1 MITKKGA
8 ITLTAALVAAVGVSA
23 CGGSSSSS
31 GGGDLSGS
39 IRIDGSSTVFP
50 FAQAAGEAFNENQS
64 GVKIAVGESGTGG
77 GFQKFCAGETD
88 ISDAS
93 REIKPEEAAV
103 CEKNGITYQPIQVA
117 NDGIAVVANP
127 ALGVDCLTTD
137 QLKQIWNKGSKIS
150 SLSQVDGKLSSEK
163 LSLFGPG
170 TDSGTFDFFTEK
182 VNGDKGV
189 TREDYQASEDDNTLV
204 KGVEGDKGGL
214 GYFGYSY
221 AESAG
226 DKLTIVGV
234 DSGKGCV
241 KPTVATVQDGSYA
254 PLSRPLF
261 MYVSEKAIAQPQVK
275 AFLTNT
281 VDNALSIAG
290 TAKLVPMTDA
300 QLASAKTQLA
310 TAEKNAK

>member
-1 MITKKGA
+1 VS
-8 ITLTAALVAAVGVSA
+8 ALGLVA
-23 CGGSSSSS
+23 CGGSSST
-31 GGGDLSGS
+31 SGS
-39 IRIDGSSTVFP
+39 VSGSVRVDGSSTVFP
-50 FAQAAGEAFNENQS
+50 FAQAAGEAYNQDQS

-103 CEKNGITYQPIQVA
+103 CKKNGITYQAVQVA

-127 ALGVDCLTTD
+127 ALGVDCLTTA
-137 QLKQIWNKGSKIS
+137 QLKQIWNKGSKVT
-150 SLSQVDGKLSSEK
+150 SLSQVDPKLSSQK

-182 VNGDKGV
+182 INGTKGV
-189 TREDYQASEDDNTLV
+189 TREDYQASEDDNQLV
-204 KGVEGDKGGL
+204 TGVEGDKGGL

-226 DKLTIVGV
+226 SKLHILGV
-234 DSGKGCV
+234 NSGNGCI
-241 KPTVATVQDGSYA
+241 KPTVATVQGGSYA

-261 MYVSEKAIAQPQVK
+261 MYVNEKSIAQPQVK
-275 AFLTNT
+275 GFLTST
-281 VDNALSIAG
+281 VDNAISIAG

-310 TAEKNAK
+310 AAEKNAK

>member
-8 ITLTAALVAAVGVSA
+8 INLTAAVVVAVGVSA

-31 GGGDLSGS
+31 GGDQTGS

-50 FAQAAGEAFNENQS
+50 FAQAAGEAYNQDQP

-93 REIKPEEAAV
+93 REIKPEEADL
-103 CEKNGITYQPIQVA
+103 CKKNGVTYQAVQVA

-127 ALGVDCLTTD
+127 ALGVTCLTTG
-137 QLKQIWNKGSKIS
+137 QLKQIWNKGSKIN
-150 SLSQVDGKLSSEK
+150 SLSQVDPKLSSQK

-182 VNGDKGV
+182 VNGEKGV
-189 TREDYQASEDDNTLV
+189 TREDYQASEDDNQLV
-204 KGVEGDKGGL
+204 TGVEGDKGGL

-234 DSGKGCV
+234 DSGSGCI
-241 KPTVATVQDGSYA
+241 KPTVATVQNGTYV

-261 MYVSEKAIAQPQVK
+261 MYVNEKSIAQPQVK
-275 AFLTNT
+275 GFLTAT
-281 VDNALSIAG
+281 VDNAISIAG

-300 QLASAKTQLA
+300 QLASAKAQLA
-310 TAEKNAK
+310 TAEKNAQ

>member
-1 MITKKGA
+1 MITKKGV

-23 CGGSSSSS
+23 CGGSSSS

-93 REIKPEEAAV
+93 REIKPEEASV
-103 CEKNGITYQPIQVA
+103 CKKNGITYQPVQVA

-150 SLSQVDGKLSSEK
+150 SLSQVDSKLSSQK

-182 VNGDKGV
+182 INGDKGV
-189 TREDYQASEDDNTLV
+189 TREDYQASEDDNQLV
-204 KGVEGDKGGL
+204 TGVEGDKGGL

-221 AESAG
+221 AEAAG
-226 DKLTIVGV
+226 DKLTIVGI
-234 DSGKGCV
+234 DNGKGCI
-241 KPTVATVQDGSYA
+241 KPSVATVQDGSYA

-261 MYVSEKAIAQPQVK
+261 MYVNEKAMAQPQVK
-275 AFLTNT
+275 AFLTST
-281 VDNALSIAG
+281 VDNAISIAD

>member
-8 ITLTAALVAAVGVSA
+8 LTLTAALAVAVGVSA

-31 GGGDLSGS
+31 GGDLSGS

-50 FAQAAGEAFNENQS
+50 FAQAAGEAYNQDQA

-93 REIKPEEAAV
+93 REIKPEEAAL
-103 CEKNGITYQPIQVA
+103 CEKNGISYQAIQVA
-117 NDGIAVVANP
+117 NDGIAVAANP

-137 QLKQIWNKGSKIS
+137 QLKQIWNKGSKVT
-150 SLSQVDGKLSSEK
+150 SLSQVDSKLSSQK

-182 VNGDKGV
+182 VNGEKGV
-189 TREDYQASEDDNTLV
+189 TREDYQASEDDNNSVT
-204 KGVEGDKGGL
+204 GVEGDKGGL

-221 AESAG
+221 AASAG
-226 DKLTIVGV
+226 DKLTIVGI
-234 DSGKGCV
+234 DNGKGCI

-275 AFLTNT
+275 GFLTAT
-281 VDNALSIAG
+281 VDNAISIAG
-290 TAKLVPMTDA
+290 TAKVVPMTDA